1 MQNRLAVGRGVRILD
16 PKNRGGLN
24 EPPPPASLRV
34 KLQRQL
40 LRIREM
46 KRQ

>member
-24 EPPPPASLRV
+24 EPPPASLRV